1 MAITF
6 NIPKIQ
12 WVRVQDSVLDI
23 VPLGNFISLDEKVLK
38 NIKVGFFK
46 NNCTGRFRLR
56 IHTSK
61 DCNTNYAVSNWV
73 NIEDIPHLLFVGN
86 VRFDF
91 NKCVLTKGKRY
102 YVTAE
107 AIDYVRNTDISYM
120 AYTFDYPFKTN
131 DSDDGAPFD
140 CPIRMEFFVK

>member
-1 MAITF
+1 M
-6 NIPKIQ
+6 
-12 WVRVQDSVLDI
+12 
-23 VPLGNFISLDEKVLK
+23 
-38 NIKVGFFK
+38 
-46 NNCTGRFRLR
+46 
-56 IHTSK
+56 
-61 DCNTNYAVSNWV
+61 
-73 NIEDIPHLLFVGN
+73 FVGN